1 MLCSDICVCENNV
14 KLSLKMHFP
23 YGTLLFQ
30 IGVYVLE
37 GICRTPGVPFIRR
50 LTNQAR
56 EQKKQLPT
64 VAGNGMA
71 NLVKVLVHQVK
82 EVNEV
87 NPVVQAD
94 GQSCICLFRSSSWQ
108 AHNSPRSIRQTITAI
123 TDKSMHCLLVD
134 HCRPD
139 CITFPKDYC
148 PTMSGSTLGH
158 QQAFANSSC
167 PLSAIPHVFLFC
179 GPG

>member
-1 MLCSDICVCENNV
+1 MLCSDICVCENHI

-82 EVNEV
+82 EVNEITQLFKLMAR
-87 NPVVQAD
+87 VV
-94 GQSCICLFRSSSWQ
+94 
-108 AHNSPRSIRQTITAI
+108 
-123 TDKSMHCLLVD
+123 
-134 HCRPD
+134 
-139 CITFPKDYC
+139 
-148 PTMSGSTLGH
+148 
-158 QQAFANSSC
+158 FAYF
-167 PLSAIPHVFLFC
+167 IPHQGRPTIVPEASGRPSQQLLTSLC
-179 GPG
+179 TVC